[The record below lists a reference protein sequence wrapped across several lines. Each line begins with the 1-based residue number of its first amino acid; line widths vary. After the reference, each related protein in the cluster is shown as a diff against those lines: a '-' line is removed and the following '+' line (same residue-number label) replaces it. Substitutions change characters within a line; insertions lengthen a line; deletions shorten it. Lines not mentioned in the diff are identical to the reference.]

1 MSVRWTVNLLVC
13 AVPCVAG
20 LPVAAQDATVTP
32 VSAEVLAPPLPVAT
46 RHGKVRAVYDST
58 ADSTRWTLVTHKGRY
73 FLTIQRPR
81 LTWTGARH
89 GREPGEPAATV
100 QLEFRTQEPQVALD
114 SRLLIH
120 SAAGAQVEVGSSGSY
135 SDPGVVTWSHFM
147 RFEVP
152 CDELARVLV
161 SDEATVVVGG
171 IRERLKP
178 DHVRALRY
186 LLDRLGAWPPQ

>member
-20 LPVAAQDATVTP
+20 APVAAQDATVTP
-32 VSAEVLAPPLPVAT
+32 LSAEVLAPPLPAAT
-46 RHGKVRAVYDST
+46 RHGKVRTVYDST
-58 ADSTRWTLVTHKGRY
+58 ADSTHWSLVTHKGRY

-81 LTWTGARH
+81 LTWTGARQ

-114 SRLLIH
+114 SRLLIS

-152 CDELARVLV
+152 CDELALVLV